1 MSDQQIANTLMLVST
16 VSFIGFLMVSLI
28 AIVHLNKKHKTKEHM
43 TQAERIKALE
53 LLIDLYKA
61 TNSQNSEFSG
71 LKEKI
76 KELVKG
82 L

>member
-1 MSDQQIANTLMLVST
+1 
-16 VSFIGFLMVSLI
+16 
-28 AIVHLNKKHKTKEHM
+28 M

-53 LLIDLYKA
+53 LLIDLYKV

-76 KELVKG
+76 QELVKG